1 MLNESNLIASDFDN
15 VEGKHFPCQ
24 RQKQFS

>member
-15 VEGKHFPCQ
+15 VQGENFPCQ